1 MYEIN
6 ICEFIK
12 WLEQIFKLIG
22 IAGKNI
28 ALDIIFLI
36 ERRMLRQWYY
46 PFDWYWTESTDCWK
60 SPGSE
65 RCR

>member
-12 WLEQIFKLIG
+12 WLEQIFKLID
-22 IAGKNI
+22 GKNI

-36 ERRMLRQWYY
+36 ERRMLRQ
-46 PFDWYWTESTDCWK
+46 
-60 SPGSE
+60 
-65 RCR
+65 